1 MEYTISTIINF
12 TAILNLLAISLFLL
26 LRNKNSITNIVLGL
40 IFLLPIFNYVFNL
53 AILQKNS
60 NMLPTAFVLSH
71 LSFTL
76 PFLSYIYT
84 NYFIDRKLRINSIKH
99 ILFYLS
105 VCYLIYFIYIF
116 YINDDKIKYLYNLK
130 NGNFTLSFV
139 LLNFIF
145 LGNNIYYALLNIS
158 NINKAKKYLKG
169 NIDQNKIHFILIFNY
184 ALLSLTLVS
193 VISYLILSPFIAEFI
208 IMPILMIIV
217 FFIVL
222 FSAKNYEALFTKKQL
237 AVFIKESKIVEDSNS
252 LTSEMI
258 DDYKL
263 PIEKINKEI
272 ETNIFLDNS
281 LTLTSF
287 SVKVAVKP
295 YLLSQIFK
303 NYYKTNFYDFINKKR
318 IDYSIGLLKEIEQ
331 NKLSI
336 EGVGL
341 SSGFNSRVSY
351 YRNFKKNHG
360 VTPKEFI
367 KKLKV

>member
-1 MEYTISTIINF
+1 M
-12 TAILNLLAISLFLL
+12 SLFLL
-26 LRNKNSITNIVLGL
+26 LRNKNSVANIVLGL
-40 IFLLPIFNYVFNL
+40 IFLFPIFNYAFNL
-53 AILQKNS
+53 AVLQNNRS
-60 NMLPTAFVLSH
+60 MLSTAFVLSQ
-71 LSFTL
+71 LSFVL

-84 NYFIDRKLRINSIKH
+84 NYFIGKNLKINSIKH

-105 VCYLIYFIYIF
+105 VCYLIYFIFLF
-116 YINDDKIKYLYNLK
+116 YTNDDKIEFIYNLK

-145 LGNNIYYALLNIS
+145 LGNNIYYTLLNIS

-169 NIDQNKIHFILIFNY
+169 NIDENKMHFILIFNY
-184 ALLSLTLVS
+184 ALLSLTLIS
-193 VISYLILSPFIAEFI
+193 VFSYLMLPPFIAEFI
-208 IMPILMIIV
+208 IMPILMITV

-222 FSAKNYEALFTKKQL
+222 FSARNYESLFTKMQL
-237 AVFIKESKIVEDSNS
+237 AVFINESKLVKEGSS
-252 LTSEMI
+252 VTTETR

-263 PIEKINKEI
+263 FIEKINKEI
-272 ETNIFLDNS
+272 GDNIFLDNS

-287 SVKVAVKP
+287 SVKIAVKP

-303 NYYKTNFYDFINKKR
+303 NHYKTNFYDFINKKR
-318 IDYSIGLLKEIEQ
+318 IDYSIGLLKENEQ

-336 EGVGL
+336 EGIGL

-351 YRNFKKNHG
+351 YRNFKKNFS

-367 KKLKV
+367 RNQQM

>member
-1 MEYTISTIINF
+1 M
-12 TAILNLLAISLFLL
+12 
-26 LRNKNSITNIVLGL
+26 
-40 IFLLPIFNYVFNL
+40 
-53 AILQKNS
+53 
-60 NMLPTAFVLSH
+60 
-71 LSFTL
+71 

-84 NYFIDRKLRINSIKH
+84 NYFIGKKLRFKSAKH

-105 VCYLIYFIYIF
+105 VCYLIYFLFLF
-116 YINDDKIKYLYNLK
+116 YLNDDKAKFIYNLK

-139 LLNFIF
+139 ILNFIF

-158 NINKAKKYLKG
+158 QINKAKKYLKA

-184 ALLSLTLVS
+184 ALLSLTLIS
-193 VISYLILSPFIAEFI
+193 VFSYLILPPFIAEFI
-208 IMPILMIIV
+208 IMPILMIII

-222 FSAKNYEALFTKKQL
+222 FSARNCESLFTRMQL
-237 AVFIKESKIVEDSNS
+237 ATFIKESKIVKEGK
-252 LTSEMI
+252 TIITEKI
-258 DDYKL
+258 YDYKL
-263 PIEKINKEI
+263 PIEKINNEI
-272 ETNIFLDNS
+272 KDNIFLDNS

-287 SVKVAVKP
+287 SVKIAVKP

-303 NYYKTNFYDFINKKR
+303 SHYKTNFYDFINKKR
-318 IDYSIGLLKEIEQ
+318 IGYSIGLLKEIEK

-351 YRNFKKNHG
+351 YRNFKKSQG

-367 KKLKV
+367 KSLKV